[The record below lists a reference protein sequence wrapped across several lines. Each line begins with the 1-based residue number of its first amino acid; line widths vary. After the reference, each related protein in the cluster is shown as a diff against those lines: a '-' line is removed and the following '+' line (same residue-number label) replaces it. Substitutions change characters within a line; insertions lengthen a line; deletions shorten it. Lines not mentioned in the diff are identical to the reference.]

1 MRIRVFGK
9 LATVAMRVTRVTIA
23 AVAVLA
29 TMSAHGVEQGDRA
42 PAWMRIDFADRPV
55 MFPGV
60 LEGRPAV
67 VVFWATW
74 CPYCRALMPYLE
86 GIQADY
92 ADAGVKIIAINAKED
107 GAEDPKAYLAGLGF
121 PLVAIQDGDPI
132 ADAYGVE
139 YIPGLMIVDGDGVV
153 AWRRAWTDLPAG
165 RQVAELWAGQIREQ
179 LDALLGAVP

>member
-1 MRIRVFGK
+1 MTAGILGK
-9 LATVAMRVTRVTIA
+9 IAKAM
-23 AVAVLA
+23 AVAA
-29 TMSAHGVEQGDRA
+29 AFFGAPTSAHAVDQGDRA
-42 PAWMRIDFADRPV
+42 PAWMRTDFDNRPV

-60 LEGRPAV
+60 LAGRPAV

-74 CPYCRALMPYLE
+74 CPYCKALMPYLE

-107 GAEDPKAYLAGLGF
+107 GREDPKAYIENLGF
-121 PLVAIQDGDPI
+121 PLIAIQDGDAI
-132 ADAYGVE
+132 ANAYDVE
-139 YIPGLMIVDGDGVV
+139 YLPGLMIIGGDGVV

-179 LDALLGAVP
+179 LDALLGSVR

>member
-1 MRIRVFGK
+1 MRARMIGKIARVMALGAAAF
-9 LATVAMRVTRVTIA
+9 LAT
-23 AVAVLA
+23 L
-29 TMSAHGVEQGDRA
+29 SAHGVEQGDRA
-42 PAWMRIDFADRPV
+42 PAWMRVDFDGRPV

-86 GIQADY
+86 GIHAEY

-107 GAEDPKAYLAGLGF
+107 GAEDPQAYVRALGF
-121 PLVAIQDGDPI
+121 PLIAVQDGDAI
-132 ADAYGVE
+132 AEAYDVE
-139 YIPGLMIVDGDGVV
+139 YIPGLMIVGGDGVV

-165 RQVAELWAGQIREQ
+165 RQVAELWASQIREQ
-179 LDALLGAVP
+179 LDALLGAAR

>member
-1 MRIRVFGK
+1 MRTKPLGK
-9 LATVAMRVTRVTIA
+9 LALA
-23 AVAVLA
+23 AALAVLVTLPA
-29 TMSAHGVEQGDRA
+29 PAVEPGDRA
-42 PAWMRIDFADRPV
+42 PTWMRIDFDGQPV

-74 CPYCRALMPYLE
+74 CSYCKAFMPYLE

-107 GAEDPKAYLAGLGF
+107 GAQDPKAYADRLGF
-121 PLVAIQDGDPI
+121 PVVVVGDGDPI
-132 ADAYGVE
+132 AEAYDVE
-139 YIPGLMIVDGDGVV
+139 FIPGLMIVGGDGVV

-165 RQVAELWAGQIREQ
+165 REVAEFWASQVRTQ
-179 LDALLGAVP
+179 LDALLGARP